1 MKTQKSAKKRKTT
14 VHPIWATMHRK
25 PGTEL
30 RFINGTYYL
39 YAVSS
44 KYDPVLKR
52 AKKLSGNLLGKITE
66 KEGFIV
72 SSKDKLRQKAEQ
84 PLKVDKLTTKEFG
97 TQELVLQLAEKQ
109 VSVLE
114 EVFGEDAKPL
124 FLFALFRLTEQSP
137 IKNVPFY
144 FMHSFLSEK
153 WKDVLV
159 SDKSISQL
167 LRRVGGN
174 REKIMQ
180 YQKHFVREG
189 EKVLLDMTHVITHSR
204 QIEAAQSGYNNSMS
218 FDPQVNL
225 MYLFSADQHEPV
237 YYRLLPGNIRDVKVF
252 TLTMQECGLKNVTLI
267 ADKGFYSKKNVVT
280 LNTAGLTY
288 IIPLQRGSLLIPYPS
303 SDVFNKKN
311 WEGYFTFNEK
321 IIWHRTKENV
331 TLYLNQA
338 LQIAEEKDYLKRVEA
353 EKENYT
359 MDGFYEKQ
367 VHFGTLALINNNE
380 KKTAED
386 IYAAYK
392 SRTNVE
398 SMFDAMKNVVE
409 ADKTYMQN
417 DKAMEGWMFVNHI
430 ALQCYYLIYQQLV
443 KHKMLK
449 KYSVTDFLRFTH
461 RIKKVKING
470 RWHLAEI
477 TKPVMEVLQKID
489 LHIT

>member
-1 MKTQKSAKKRKTT
+1 MKSTKNKKP
-14 VHPIWATMHRK
+14 VHPHWATAHRK

-30 RFINGTYYL
+30 RFIGGKYYL

-44 KYDPVLKR
+44 KYDTILKR
-52 AKKLSGNLLGKITE
+52 AKKISGKLLGRITE
-66 KEGFIV
+66 DDGFIV
-72 SSKDKLRQKAEQ
+72 SAKDKLRQKAEQ
-84 PLKVDKLTTKEFG
+84 PMKVDKLTTKEFG

-153 WKDVLV
+153 WKEISI

-167 LRRVGGN
+167 LRRVGSN
-174 REKIMQ
+174 REKIME
-180 YQKHFVREG
+180 YQKHFVKDG

-237 YYRLLPGNIRDVKVF
+237 YYRLLPGNIRDVKAF

-267 ADKGFYSKKNVVT
+267 ADKGFYSKKNIDS
-280 LNTAGLTY
+280 LNAAGLTY
-288 IIPLQRGSLLIPYPS
+288 IIPLQRGPLLIPYPS
-303 SDVFNKKN
+303 SDAFNKKN

-321 IIWHRTKENV
+321 IIWYRTKENV

-338 LQIAEEKDYLKRVEA
+338 LQIAEEKDYLKRIEA

-367 VHFGTLALINNNE
+367 VHFGTLALINNNK
-380 KKTAED
+380 KKTAEV
-386 IYAAYK
+386 IYSDYK

-430 ALQCYYLIYQQLV
+430 ALQCYYLIYQQLI

-449 KYSVTDFLRFTH
+449 KYSVTDFLKSTH

-470 RWHLAEI
+470 NWHLAEI
-477 TKPVMEVLQKID
+477 TKPVMAVLQKLN